1 MAVRQDRK
9 RKRTTEPAP
18 PTPLPPPVPDREAV
32 EESMLGELAAMADQL
47 EQLELDRDRLYARRR
62 ELYMRGREMTPPISG
77 AAMARAARV
86 SDAALVL
93 SARRLNKAS

>member
-1 MAVRQDRK
+1 MAVRRA
-9 RKRTTEPAP
+9 RIVTPPPP

-32 EESMLGELAAMADQL
+32 QEALLGELAAMADQL
-47 EQLELDRDRLYARRR
+47 EQLENDRERLYARRR
-62 ELYMRGREMTPPISG
+62 ELYVRGREMTPPISG
-77 AAMARAARV
+77 ASMARAARV